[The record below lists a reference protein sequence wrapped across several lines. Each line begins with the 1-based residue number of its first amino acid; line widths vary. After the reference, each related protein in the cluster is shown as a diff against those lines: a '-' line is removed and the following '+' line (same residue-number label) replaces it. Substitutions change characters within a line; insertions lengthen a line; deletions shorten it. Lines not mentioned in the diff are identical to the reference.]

1 MSGSF
6 GKNTVGLF
14 LVVLVGCGLLASRA
28 AFGQAVNLYQ
38 DAMSH
43 KSMISK
49 AAPPSTYSDSMCK
62 QIDACSADGSA
73 PKVAYLPPATID
85 GHKVGRAVYIVKTSN
100 PKEPE
105 TVVYEHQTPTTF
117 YFFRLAPDGSVLHVA
132 YGELGQQWVP
142 MANALGKPVFDKDVA
157 DWHAA
162 YTKAAAAPKPAEQQ

>member
-1 MSGSF
+1 MSAHLNKYTF
-6 GKNTVGLF
+6 GFF
-14 LVVLVGCGLLASRA
+14 LAAAAGVLCTSGAAS
-28 AFGQAVNLYQ
+28 GQAVNLYQ

-49 AAPPSTYSDSMCK
+49 DAPLTTYSDSMCK

-117 YFFRLAPDGSVLHVA
+117 YFFRLAPDGSIVHVA

-142 MANALGKPVFDKDVA
+142 MANSLGKPVLDKDA
-157 DWHAA
+157 PDWHAA
-162 YTKAAAAPKPAEQQ
+162 YAKAAGSAKAAQ